1 MLTRIGPPTTPEDAV
16 GLLLDCHERI
26 RGFLALARRIADAG
40 AAERDDVADAAARV
54 RRYFAEALPLHARD
68 EEESIL
74 PRLRGQ
80 DPAVDAELDAM
91 LREHGA
97 HGPPLRALVDACA
110 ALAQDPARHDAL
122 APDLDRA
129 AAELEEH
136 FAAHLRRE
144 EAVIFPALRR
154 LLSPAEDAAI
164 VREIRGRRGIAAGPA
179 PSQDGRR

>member
-1 MLTRIGPPTTPEDAV
+1 VLTRIGATVTPDDAV

-40 AAERDDVADAAARV
+40 PADRDGVAEAAARV

-68 EEESIL
+68 EEESVL
-74 PRLRGQ
+74 PRLLGK
-80 DPAVDAELDAM
+80 DPAVDAELEEM

-110 ALAQDPARHDAL
+110 ALAQDPARHGAL
-122 APDLDRA
+122 APGLDRA

-154 LLSPAEDAAI
+154 LLSPAEDAAV
-164 VREIRGRRGIAAGPA
+164 VREIRARRG
-179 PSQDGRR
+179 